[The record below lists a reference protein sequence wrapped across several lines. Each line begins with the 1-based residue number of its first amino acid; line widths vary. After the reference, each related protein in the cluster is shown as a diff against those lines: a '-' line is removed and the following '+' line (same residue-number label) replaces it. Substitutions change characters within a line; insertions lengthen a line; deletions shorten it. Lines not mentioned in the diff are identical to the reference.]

1 MAARPRWV
9 FDVMNIVHPASQDH
23 SNRVLEAVE
32 VHRIGRDGLQT
43 AFDSGAALFAGLR
56 AEASLPRVWHLSG

>member
-1 MAARPRWV
+1 MSQMG
-9 FDVMNIVHPASQDH
+9 FDVIDIVHPASQDR

-32 VHRIGRDGLQT
+32 VHCVGRDGVQT